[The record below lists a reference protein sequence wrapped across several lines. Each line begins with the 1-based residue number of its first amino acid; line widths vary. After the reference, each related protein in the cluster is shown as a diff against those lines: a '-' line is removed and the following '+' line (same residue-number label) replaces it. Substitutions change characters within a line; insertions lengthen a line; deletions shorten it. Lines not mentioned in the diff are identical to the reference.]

1 MITRIALAAV
11 VAAFAATAVVAQGD
25 PIAARKGLMKGIGG
39 ANRTATEMLDGK
51 QPFDLAKAKAAL
63 TTMADL
69 AAKMPAL
76 FPDAS
81 KTGDTAAL
89 PAVWENKADFDA
101 KMKKFSADAQGA
113 AARVTDAASFKAE
126 IGEVRKNCG
135 GCHNVYRK
143 KT

>member
-63 TTMADL
+63 TTMSEN
-69 AAKMPAL
+69 AAKMPTL
-76 FPDAS
+76 FPATS
-81 KTGDTAAL
+81 KDGDTAAL
-89 PAVWENKADFDA
+89 PAIWDNKADFDA
-101 KMKKFSADAQGA
+101 KMNKFSADAKA
-113 AARVTDAASFKAE
+113 AAGKTTDAASFKTE
-126 IGEVRKNCG
+126 VGEVRKNCG
-135 GCHNVYRK
+135 GCHTVYRK

>member
-1 MITRIALAAV
+1 MITRIALAAI

-25 PIAARKGLMKGIGG
+25 PIAARKGLMKGISG

-51 QPFDLAKAKAAL
+51 QPFELAKAKAAL
-63 TTMADL
+63 TTMADH
-69 AAKMPAL
+69 AAKAAAL
-76 FPDAS
+76 FPDTS
-81 KTGDTAAL
+81 KAGDTNAL
-89 PAVWENKADFDA
+89 PAIWENKADFEA
-101 KMKKFSADAQGA
+101 KMKKFGADAQGA